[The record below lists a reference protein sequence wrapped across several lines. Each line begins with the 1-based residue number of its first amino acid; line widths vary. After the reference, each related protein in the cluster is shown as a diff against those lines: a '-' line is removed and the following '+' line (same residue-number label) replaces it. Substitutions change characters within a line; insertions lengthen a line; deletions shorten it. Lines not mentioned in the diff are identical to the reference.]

1 MSNLRIYDA
10 VRCVP
15 DNAKR
20 TIQGGKLKGK
30 TDINP
35 MWRIKALTEQ
45 FGPCGIGWWYTIEKE
60 WTEPG
65 AEGTVAAFVNIDLYY
80 KVDGAMSVPIPGT
93 GGSMLVDLEKGQ
105 LVTNDEAFKMALTDA
120 ISVACKA
127 IGVAADVYWEA
138 DRTKYDRQPDQ
149 APAKPAPQYIC
160 TACGQVIRDYKDANG
175 KGISAKRHV
184 EGSLQKFG
192 QTLCPDCI
200 KRMQEQTLQGIAQRA
215 SDMGVAVNTHD
226 PGKSGF

>member
-10 VRCVP
+10 VRSVP

-200 KRMQEQTLQGIAQRA
+200 ARMQAQTLQGIAQRA